1 MKPVSALLCVAF
13 LTAAAAGAEEPS
25 FEALGQ
31 APVVGGDRVRAKERA
46 LDDAMRQAVEQAA
59 QTVLDPQ
66 ALVAR
71 QSDLKLRIYP
81 RARTYVASYRVLD
94 EGETAGAFQMH
105 ISAQVA
111 VSRLAKDL
119 AASAPPPLPRLSS
132 KLRGVVCA
140 RVSGDAAVITAV
152 TGDAEKAMRE
162 QLAARGVE
170 TIAGPA
176 TCTEAAAAEAARV
189 GAAQAALVAAID
201 VSAAGS
207 VRGTDRV
214 AAKAKVML
222 RMVEP
227 EGRASGAEDA
237 EREAYAPSLE
247 RAAATAAR
255 EALTAALLP
264 LAPKLVHY
272 WAPSAPQGGVMVKVS
287 RINKHADYVAVVR
300 ALAAL
305 PGVTGVDPR
314 RFARGE
320 AELNVRTN
328 VAAAQLAASLGRL
341 PPAGIKIAAHPMS
354 DGGLGIEITSGAD
367 STEGG

>member
-1 MKPVSALLCVAF
+1 MRHLAAMVCVALLCGSAR
-13 LTAAAAGAEEPS
+13 AEEPS

-31 APVVGGDRVRAKERA
+31 APVVGGDRVRARERA
-46 LDDAMRQAVEQAA
+46 LEDAMRQAVEQAA

-71 QSDLKLRIYP
+71 ASDLKLRIYP
-81 RARTYVASYRVLD
+81 RARTYVGAYRVLD

-105 ISAQVA
+105 ISAQVV

-119 AASAPPPLPRLSS
+119 AAAAPPQLPRLSS

-140 RVSGDAAVITAV
+140 RVSGDAVVIAAV
-152 TGDAEKAMRE
+152 TADAEKSMRE

-170 TIAGPA
+170 TVGSPA

-201 VSAAGS
+201 VSPAGS

-222 RMVEP
+222 RLVEA
-227 EGRASGAEDA
+227 EGRASGSEDA

-264 LAPKLVHY
+264 LSSKLVRV
-272 WAPSAPQGGVMVKVS
+272 WVPSSPQGGVTVRVS
-287 RINKHADYVAVVR
+287 RINRHADYVAVVR
-300 ALAAL
+300 AIAAL

-341 PPAGIKIAAHPMS
+341 PPSGIKIAAHPMS
-354 DGGLGIEITSGAD
+354 DGGLGIEITSGGD
-367 STEGG
+367 TTEGG